1 MFLAI
6 DADILA
12 YQAVSSAEFEMD
24 WGGDIWSLSTDLAE
38 AKDIFTQQVETI
50 KDKTGIK
57 KAVFCFSDHN
67 DNFRKHVYPAY
78 KSGRK
83 KTRKPL
89 GYKALCGWVAENE
102 DVMRKPGLEADDV
115 CGLISTRPENANQ
128 CVVVSND
135 KDLKTIP
142 GQLYRPMNDEMLS
155 ITEQEADRNFLTQC
169 LTGDSTD
176 GYPGVPGIGP
186 KKAEAVLGLRP
197 HWGAVEQAYIAA
209 GLTKDD
215 AIQQARLARILRWS
229 DWDADQG
236 ELILWTPPHKSSN

>member
-6 DADILA
+6 DADIPL

-24 WGGDIWSLSTDLAE
+24 WGGDIWSLSTNLAE
-38 AKDIFTQQVETI
+38 AKEIFTQQIDKI
-50 KDKTGIK
+50 KEKTGIST
-57 KAVFCFSDHN
+57 AVFCLSDHN
-67 DNFRKHVYPAY
+67 DNFRKHVYPNY

-89 GYKALCGWVAENE
+89 GYRAMCDWLRSEEKTMSK
-102 DVMRKPGLEADDV
+102 DGLEADDV
-115 CGLISTRPENANQ
+115 CGLLSTKPENKNQ

-142 GQLYRPMNDEMLS
+142 GLLYRPMSDEMLS
-155 ITEQEADRNFLTQC
+155 VTEQEADKHFLMQC

-186 KKAEAVLGLRP
+186 KKAEALLGTRP
-197 HWGAVEQAYIAA
+197 DWGAVENAYRAA
-209 GLTKDD
+209 GLTQED

-229 DWDADQG
+229 DWDEAKG
-236 ELILWTPPHKSSN
+236 EIILWTP

>member
-6 DADILA
+6 DADIPL

-24 WGGDIWSLSTDLAE
+24 WGGDIWSLSTNLAE
-38 AKDIFTQQVETI
+38 AKDIFTQQIDTI
-50 KDKTGIK
+50 KEKTGIST
-57 KAVFCFSDHN
+57 AVFCLSDHN
-67 DNFRKHVYPAY
+67 DNFRKHVYPNY

-89 GYKALCGWVAENE
+89 GYRALCDWLRKEENT
-102 DVMRKPGLEADDV
+102 MSKPGLEADDV
-115 CGLISTRPENANQ
+115 CGLLSTKPENKKQ

-142 GQLYRPMNDEMLS
+142 GMLYRPMSDEMLS
-155 ITEQEADRNFLTQC
+155 VTEQEADKNFLTQC

-186 KKAEAVLGLRP
+186 KKAEALLGGRP
-197 HWGAVEQAYIAA
+197 DWGAVEKAYMAA
-209 GLTKDD
+209 GFTKDD
-215 AIQQARLARILRWS
+215 AIQQARLARILRWE
-229 DWDADQG
+229 DWDKDKG
-236 ELILWTPPHKSSN
+236 EVILWHPK